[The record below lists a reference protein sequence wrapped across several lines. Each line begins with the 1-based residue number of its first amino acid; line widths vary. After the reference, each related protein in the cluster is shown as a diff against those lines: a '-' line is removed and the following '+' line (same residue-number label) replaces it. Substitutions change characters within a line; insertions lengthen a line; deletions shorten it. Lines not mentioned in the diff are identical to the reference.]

1 MKREDYLRH
10 ADECEALAKRT
21 TDPEARAQF
30 LKMAESW
37 RELAEKENFK
47 AD

>member
-10 ADECEALAKRT
+10 ADECVALAQRA

-37 RELAEKENFK
+37 RELAEKENLK
-47 AD
+47 ED